1 MIYVGDA
8 NDPATILADVDTF
21 FSAWFSD
28 PNHEVNLL
36 NGFSPVR
43 CMYVAVDNK
52 WESTL
57 PSFWEIGQRTSGLA
71 QVYDLVLPFDAV
83 RAACFLER
91 LGRIANAVLANRDD
105 VRHFPA
111 DPLRGRVMPAWGGY
125 TCDRDDKWNT
135 DVVTSGLFLYAMA
148 AFARRVADHPVRYA
162 QHQADAIHF
171 ITAVIETY
179 VAFAHGDLT
188 AGERGG
194 ELHLDEGDP
203 HAYFINP
210 LKYGDLQCTNGN
222 SSTQH
227 SCSGYRDQAG
237 QPIDFNESLSMMKA
251 LAECAL
257 AADSAL
263 YRGSADATPQHLRL
277 ATEEMPLVIS
287 KNVSFFVD
295 NLRSKTLSDGTPYFE
310 WDKIEFGGIDNIPHA
325 GFSLGSLAV
334 VLECQPRLNA
344 LLTRAGRAERVPLSR
359 SVGVRFANTFLRKI
373 WRHDVL
379 SEAVDGSGKENY
391 NAECAGWIPFAQF
404 DPWVWRRCRD
414 TTFHRLVD
422 DAGTPTPDLRVD
434 NHGALL
440 RYREFNSIKF
450 LTEFAGQNWLITPAP
465 LAAGESRP
473 TSIQDQKWLLVLSGV
488 VIADLQGASGEW
500 FQQTVS
506 FMPDM
511 AGSDDPTATS
521 GPLNW
526 AINTYSIPKP
536 AGSPVTQYLIRFSVE
551 EWVPF
556 VAPNSMFNESQSM
569 NCGFAV
575 DVWRPNHFGSG
586 MDVLTNQPVNNI
598 FSGINADLAVRDT
611 DSWLD
616 RLGYT
621 ITLLGKIVFLATS

>member
-1 MIYVGDA
+1 M
-8 NDPATILADVDTF
+8 
-21 FSAWFSD
+21 
-28 PNHEVNLL
+28 
-36 NGFSPVR
+36 
-43 CMYVAVDNK
+43 
-52 WESTL
+52 
-57 PSFWEIGQRTSGLA
+57 
-71 QVYDLVLPFDAV
+71 
-83 RAACFLER
+83 AC
-91 LGRIANAVLANRDD
+91 
-105 VRHFPA
+105 
-111 DPLRGRVMPAWGGY
+111 
-125 TCDRDDKWNT
+125 
-135 DVVTSGLFLYAMA
+135 
-148 AFARRVADHPVRYA
+148 FARRVADHPDRYA
-162 QHQADAIHF
+162 QHQGDAIRF
-171 ITAVIETY
+171 ISAIIETY
-179 VAFAHGDLT
+179 VAYQP
-188 AGERGG
+188 
-194 ELHLDEGDP
+194 ELHLVEGDP

-210 LKYGDLQCTNGN
+210 CKYKDLQCKNGD

-227 SCSGYRDQAG
+227 SCGNYRAKAG
-237 QPIDFNESLSMMKA
+237 QPIDFNENLSMMKA

-414 TTFHRLVD
+414 TTFH
-422 DAGTPTPDLRVD
+422 TPGDLRED

-473 TSIQDQKWLLVLSGV
+473 TSIHDQKWLLVLSGV

-500 FQQTVS
+500 LQQTVS

-526 AINTYSIPKP
+526 AINTYAIPKP
-536 AGSPVTQYLIRFSVE
+536 AGSPGTQYLIRFSVE
-551 EWVPF
+551 EWAPF
-556 VAPNSMFNESQSM
+556 VAPNSIFNESQSM

-586 MDVLTNQPVNNI
+586 TDVLTNQPVNNI
-598 FSGINADLAVRDT
+598 FSGINADLAVRESDA
-611 DSWLD
+611 WLY

-621 ITLLGKIVFLATS
+621 VTLLGKIVFVATS